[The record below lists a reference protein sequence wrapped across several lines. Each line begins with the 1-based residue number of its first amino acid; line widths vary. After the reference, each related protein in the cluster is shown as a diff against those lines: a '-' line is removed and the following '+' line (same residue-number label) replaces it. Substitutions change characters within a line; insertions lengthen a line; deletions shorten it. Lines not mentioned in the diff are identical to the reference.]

1 MSSSTLH
8 VISFKASEKEDMEP
22 GVYDP
27 GDDLSQLSDVYNKNR
42 LESYYEQC
50 FEQISKI
57 GEGSFGEV
65 FKVRS
70 RDDGQLYAVKI
81 SKSSFRNEAYRQVS
95 GFNFIII
102 FLKIMYIFVLPMW
115 VWERNLYLL
124 IYRTIFS
131 YKLIYLLGTYRRS

>member
-1 MSSSTLH
+1 MSSSSLH
-8 VISFKASEKEDMEP
+8 VISFKGNKEDMEP

-27 GDDLSQLSDVYNKNR
+27 GDTTLLSDVYNKNR

-81 SKSSFRNEAYRQVS
+81 SKCSFRNEAYRQVS
-95 GFNFIII
+95 GFFFNMI
-102 FLKIMYIFVLPMW
+102 
-115 VWERNLYLL
+115 
-124 IYRTIFS
+124 S
-131 YKLIYLLGTYRRS
+131 